1 MLFFRPLPWDY
12 GVRNLFRRP
21 TRSLLTLAA
30 LVVVVFL
37 VIVVISFIR
46 GLDASLTVS
55 GDPRVALVHSLGA
68 SENIE
73 NSTMP
78 ANAAAL
84 LSASVSAIES
94 RSGQAYI
101 SPELYL
107 GTEVRLTADA
117 PATMGLLR
125 GVTPGVTLV
134 RNQFQLLEGHWPG
147 QNEVLVGRLAATK
160 LGASEAAVRLG
171 SEFVFE
177 GRTWRVAGRF
187 AAAGSSLE
195 SEIWCRLEDVQLAT
209 TRQDL
214 TLVAATMRSPKDI
227 SLVDEFCKERLDLE
241 WQATPETGYYAA
253 LQQHY
258 RPIRM
263 VSWLVVALIGGAGAF
278 AGLNTMYGAVVGRVR
293 EMAALQTIGFVRR
306 AIVLSIVQEAVL
318 LGSAAALFAATL
330 ALGLLNGVA
339 VRFTMSAFQLR
350 VDHVAI
356 SAGLAAGVL
365 IGVLGAIPPAVRA
378 IRMPVVDALKAI

>member
-1 MLFFRPLPWDY
+1 MLLFRPLPWDY

-21 TRSLLTLAA
+21 TRSLLTLTA

-46 GLDASLTVS
+46 GLDASVTVS

-78 ANAAAL
+78 ANAASL

-125 GVTPGVTLV
+125 GVTPAVTLV

-171 SEFVFE
+171 SELVFE

-195 SEIWCRLEDVQLAT
+195 SEIWCRLEDIQLAT

-214 TLVAATMRSPKDI
+214 TLVAVTMRSPKDI
-227 SLVDEFCKERLDLE
+227 SLLDEFCKERLDLE

-306 AIVLSIVQEAVL
+306 AIVLSIIQEAVL

-350 VDHVAI
+350 VDHIAI
-356 SAGLAAGVL
+356 SAGLLAGVL
-365 IGVLGAIPPAVRA
+365 IGVLGAIPPAIRA
-378 IRMPVVDALKAI
+378 IRLPVVEALKAI

>member
-1 MLFFRPLPWDY
+1 MFLFRPLPWDY

-37 VIVVISFIR
+37 VIVVVSFIR
-46 GLDASLTVS
+46 GLHASLAAS
-55 GDPRVALVHSLGA
+55 GDERVVLVHSLGA

-78 ANAAAL
+78 ANAASL
-84 LSASVSAIES
+84 LRASVSAVES
-94 RSGQAYI
+94 RAGQAYV

-107 GTEVRLTADA
+107 GSEVRLTAEA
-117 PATMGLLR
+117 PALMGLLR

-134 RNQFQLLEGHWPG
+134 RSQFQLLEGHWPG
-147 QNEVLVGRLAATK
+147 QNEVLAGRLAAPK
-160 LGASEAAVRLG
+160 LGALDADVRVG
-171 SEFVFE
+171 SEFVCE

-195 SEIWCRLEDVQLAT
+195 SEIWCRLEDLQLAT
-209 TRQDL
+209 QRQDL
-214 TLVAATMRSPKDI
+214 TQVAVTMQSAKDI

-241 WQATPETGYYAA
+241 WQATPEVAYYAA

-263 VSWLVVALIGGAGAF
+263 VSWLVIALIGGAGAF

-293 EMAALQTIGFVRR
+293 EIAALQTMGFVRR

-318 LGSAAALFAATL
+318 LGSCGALLAASVAQV
-330 ALGLLNGVA
+330 LLNGVA

-350 VDHVAI
+350 VDHVAV
-356 SAGLAAGVL
+356 SVGLAAGVL
-365 IGVLGAIPPAVRA
+365 IGVLGAIPPAIRA
-378 IRMPVVDALKAI
+378 IRLPVVDALKAI